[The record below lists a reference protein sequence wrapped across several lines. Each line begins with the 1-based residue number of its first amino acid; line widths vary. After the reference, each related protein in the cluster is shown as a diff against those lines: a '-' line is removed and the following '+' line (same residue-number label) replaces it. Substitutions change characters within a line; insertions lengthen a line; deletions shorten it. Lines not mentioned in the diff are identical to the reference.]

1 MGAEA
6 LSQENQGLNIGEAYL
21 LSVGYDGERRKA
33 FLKLYD
39 TSDDRIKIWYDDTG
53 HLPYCI
59 SKDPLEELERN
70 EGIAK
75 HPGLAKMERAERYDA
90 LRDRRLDVVII
101 YAKDPL
107 AIGGRPSGCIRDLVR
122 AWEANIKYAE
132 SYIYDLGLVPCMP
145 YRVSNGRL
153 SPMAHELPMDAVAHL
168 EAALEGEDED
178 HRRAVRE
185 WISLLE
191 APMPKLKRV
200 ALDIEVYSPIATR
213 VPDPDEAEHP
223 ILCIG
228 FFDNEGRKRIL
239 ILDRGEGFEA
249 EPLPGDL
256 EASFF
261 KSEAD
266 MLRAAFDIIREYPIV
281 LTFNGDDFDLNYIW
295 HRAQRLGM
303 GKGDIPLEVGRE
315 SISIKN
321 GIHIDLYKFF
331 VNKSMQV
338 YAFRQKY
345 REMTLDDVGMAL
357 LGEGKRKS
365 AASVSEMSYSEL
377 AAYCMKD
384 AELTMR
390 LSTYD
395 DELVMKLIVV
405 LSRISFLGIEDV
417 SRQGVSNWIRSMLYR
432 EHRRRGYLIP
442 RPDEILELKGTT
454 ATEATIKGKKYKGA
468 IVVEPKPGVHFGV
481 AVLDFASLYPSIIK
495 MWNLGYETILC
506 PHEECRDNL
515 VPDTPHW
522 ICRKRRAIQSVLI
535 GSLRDVR
542 VKWYKP
548 KSKDKTLPEP
558 KRNWYMVVQDALK
571 VILNASYGV
580 FGAETFSLY
589 CPPVAEATAAIG
601 RYVIRRAI
609 EKAKSLGVEVLYG
622 DTDSIFLG
630 TTDQALLNELVRWA
644 KEELGMELEIDKYY
658 RYLALSSRKK
668 NYLGVRE
675 DGSVDIKGLTGKK
688 RHVPE
693 FLKKAFYDMIQ
704 ILSEVRSFDE
714 FNSAR
719 ERIKRIVRECYLK
732 LKNREYSLEE
742 LAFNVMMGKS
752 PEGYTKTTPQHV
764 KAARLLSQRGI
775 EIKPGDLIAFV
786 KVTGELGVKPVQ
798 LASKNEIDTEKYL
811 EYISSTFE
819 QVLDALGI
827 EFDELIGVRR
837 LESFFGPA
845 TRG

>member
-1 MGAEA
+1 MGAGTSLQINE
-6 LSQENQGLNIGEAYL
+6 GLNIEEAYL
-21 LSVGYDGERRKA
+21 LSAGYDGDQRRA
-33 FLKLYD
+33 ILKLYD
-39 TSDDRIKIWYDDTG
+39 RGEDRIRIWYDDTG

-70 EGIAK
+70 EAVSK
-75 HPGLAKMERAERYDA
+75 HPGLARLERAERYDA
-90 LRDRRLDVVII
+90 LRDRRLEVAVI
-101 YAKDPL
+101 YGKDPL
-107 AIGGRPSGCIRDLVR
+107 AIGGKPSGSIRDLVK
-122 AWEANIKYAE
+122 AWEANIKYVE
-132 SYIYDLGLVPCMP
+132 SYIYDLGFTPCMP

-153 SPMAHELPMDAVAHL
+153 YPITQELPREAIAHL
-168 EAALEGEDED
+168 EGALEGEDEE

-213 VPDPDEAEHP
+213 VPDPSEAEHP

-228 FFDNEGRKRIL
+228 FFDNEGGKRIL
-239 ILDRGEGFEA
+239 LLERGEGFGGEA
-249 EPLPGDL
+249 LPGDL
-256 EASFF
+256 GAAFF

-266 MLRAAFDIIREYPIV
+266 MLRAAFEVIREYPIL

-295 HRAQRLGM
+295 HRAQRLGI
-303 GKGDIPLEVGRE
+303 GKEEIPLEVGRE

-321 GIHIDLYKFF
+321 GVHIDLYKFF

-365 AASVSEMSYSEL
+365 EASVSDMSYSEL

-395 DELVMKLIVV
+395 DELVMKLIVA
-405 LSRISFLGIEDV
+405 LSRISCLGIEEV
-417 SRQGVSNWIRSMLYR
+417 SRQGVSNWIRSMLYK

-442 RPDEILELKGTT
+442 RPDEILELKGTI

-506 PHEECRDNL
+506 PHEDCRDNL
-515 VPDTPHW
+515 VPGTPHW
-522 ICRKRRAIQSVLI
+522 ICRKRRAIQSLLI

-548 KSKDKTLPEP
+548 KSKDSSLPEP
-558 KRNWYMVVQDALK
+558 KRDWYMVVQDALK

-609 EKAKSLGVEVLYG
+609 EKARSLGVEVLYG

-630 TTDQALLNELVRWA
+630 TTDQALLSELVRWS

-693 FLKKAFYDMIQ
+693 FLQKAFYDMIQ
-704 ILSEVRSFDE
+704 ILSEVRSYEE

-719 ERIKRIVRECYLK
+719 ERIKRIVKECYTK
-732 LKNREYSLEE
+732 LKNREYPLEE

-752 PEGYTKTTPQHV
+752 PDGYTKTTPQHV

-775 EIKPGDLIAFV
+775 EVKPGDLIAFV

-811 EYISSTFE
+811 EYISSTFD

-837 LESFFGPA
+837 LESFFG
-845 TRG
+845 

>member
-1 MGAEA
+1 MGEQ
-6 LSQENQGLNIGEAYL
+6 LPPQGDRGLNIEEAYL
-21 LSVGYDGERRKA
+21 LSAGYDGELRKA

-39 TSDDRIKIWYDDTG
+39 KGDGKIKIWHDDTG

-59 SKDPLEELERN
+59 SKAPLEELQRN
-70 EGIAK
+70 EGVAK
-75 HPGLAKMERAERYDA
+75 HPGLARFERAKRYDA
-90 LRDRRLDVVII
+90 LRDQSLDVVII

-107 AIGGRPSGCIRDLVR
+107 AIGGRPSGSIRDLVR
-122 AWEANIKYAE
+122 AWEANIKYVE
-132 SYIYDLGLVPCMP
+132 SYIYDLGLAPCMP

-153 SPMAHELPMDAVAHL
+153 HPIAHEPPEGAMAPL
-168 EAALEGEDED
+168 EEALRGEEEE
-178 HRRAVRE
+178 HKEAVRE

-191 APMPKLKRV
+191 TPIPKLRRV
-200 ALDIEVYSPIATR
+200 SLDIEVYSPIATR
-213 VPDPDEAEHP
+213 VPDPSEAEHP
-223 ILCIG
+223 ILCVG
-228 FFDNEGRKRIL
+228 LFDNEGRKRIL
-239 ILDRGEGFEA
+239 ILDRGA
-249 EPLPGDL
+249 EFKDGPLPGDL

-266 MLRAAFDIIREYPIV
+266 MLMASFEAIREYPIV

-295 HRAQRLGM
+295 HRAQRLGI
-303 GKGDIPLEVGRE
+303 GREEIPLEMGRE
-315 SISIKN
+315 AVSIRN
-321 GIHIDLYKFF
+321 GIHLDLYKFF

-345 REMTLDDVGMAL
+345 REMTLDEIGMAL
-357 LGEGKRKS
+357 LGEGKRKGT
-365 AASVSEMSYSEL
+365 ASVSDMGYSEL
-377 AAYCMKD
+377 AAYCIKD

-390 LSTYD
+390 LSTYN
-395 DELVMKLIVV
+395 DELVMKLIVA
-405 LSRISFLGIEDV
+405 LSRISSLGIEDV

-442 RPDEILELKGTT
+442 RPEEILELKGMI

-506 PHEECRDNL
+506 PHEDCKDNV
-515 VPDTPHW
+515 VPGTPHW
-522 ICRKRRAIQSVLI
+522 ICKKKRAIQSVLI

-542 VKWYKP
+542 VNWYKP
-548 KSKDKTLPEP
+548 KSKDELLPQSQ
-558 KRNWYMVVQDALK
+558 RNWYTVVQDALK

-601 RYVIRRAI
+601 RYVIGRAI
-609 EKAKSLGVEVLYG
+609 EKARSLGVEVLYG

-630 TTDQALLNELVRWA
+630 TTDQGLLNELVRWS
-644 KEELGMELEIDKYY
+644 KGSLGMELEIDKYY

-693 FLKKAFYDMIQ
+693 FLQRAFYDMIQ
-704 ILSEVRSFDE
+704 TLSEVRSFDE

-719 ERIKRIVRECYLK
+719 ERIKRIVKECYTK
-732 LKNREYSLEE
+732 LKNREYSMEE
-742 LAFNVMMGKS
+742 LAFNVMIGKS

-764 KAARLLSQRGI
+764 KAAKLLSQRGV
-775 EIKPGDLIAFV
+775 EVKPGDLIAFV

-798 LASKNEIDTEKYL
+798 LASKGEIDTEKYL

-837 LESFFGPA
+837 LESFFG
-845 TRG
+845 